1 MYLDTFETIHF
12 HFLQIPSFQTFDNP
26 YQALIGTGNIL
37 RWVIA
42 MFGFLLSWRENF
54 TVFWNNRRLIGS
66 CLYLL
71 VLARGLFLR
80 RLPPL
85 VVIWFT
91 RVLLSIFGHK
101 SPEFAI
107 LKEQPSE
114 KGCRTYTEYW
124 CCYNQ
129 HSNIVHCPLSLSHL
143 TGRKANK
150 QCNPKNGISF
160 PQGPSHHRWSKRTLG
175 CHFNSYQLLSIKFS
189 KSTSPHRRSRR
200 ARVVVR
206 NHINY

>member
-1 MYLDTFETIHF
+1 MVFKLTFRDRMIISVFLKFPCLECTWIHLKPFTFTFFKFHLSRLLTILIKHW
-12 HFLQIPSFQTFDNP
+12 HWQHIEMSDRYVRISAFLE
-26 YQALIGTGNIL
+26 
-37 RWVIA
+37 RW
-42 MFGFLLSWRENF
+42 
-54 TVFWNNRRLIGS
+54 
-66 CLYLL
+66 
-71 VLARGLFLR
+71 
-80 RLPPL
+80 
-85 VVIWFT
+85 
-91 RVLLSIFGHK
+91 
-101 SPEFAI
+101 
-107 LKEQPSE
+107 
-114 KGCRTYTEYW
+114 
-124 CCYNQ
+124 CYNQ

-175 CHFNSYQLLSIKFS
+175 CHFNLYQLLSIKFS